1 MAIAW
6 YFVHYFS
13 HRMWLNHPNY
23 TIQKASHLIFSIA
36 STPPPHLARPAG
48 PPGRP
53 GRRCAGRRDL
63 GDAKIIWTIGMT
75 RMVLHLRGMGF

>member
-1 MAIAW
+1 M
-6 YFVHYFS
+6 
-13 HRMWLNHPNY
+13 
-23 TIQKASHLIFSIA
+23 IFSIA
-36 STPPPHLARPAG
+36 LPTPHLVRPAG

-63 GDAKIIWTIGMT
+63 GDAKIIWTMGMT